1 MHAQPEGGQDKKVA
15 GVGAP
20 TASEKKGLPQSDG
33 PRFVIAERARVR
45 PTPGDGLVPT
55 HAPWSSLLLSWP
67 QVSRLSPKHRVM
79 SCWTWAS
86 SPSSRGGWAS
96 RRQSSRGKKR
106 VPSSRLCGQPFEGA
120 GLLLSAC
127 EGCCCPLTS
136 AYEAPTQ
143 ASCLPAA
150 KLL

>member
-20 TASEKKGLPQSDG
+20 TASEKKVC
-33 PRFVIAERARVR
+33 RRVIAHGSSFRRARVR

-106 VPSSRLCGQPFEGA
+106 VPSLRLGGKPFQRTRPF
-120 GLLLSAC
+120 L
-127 EGCCCPLTS
+127 S
-136 AYEAPTQ
+136 AYEASTPRLVLQ
-143 ASCLPAA
+143 LPR
-150 KLL
+150 LRDV